1 MNTEGNK
8 RHNSNSDVLIQDY
21 PQANISS
28 LIDSTSIASE
38 GPSANGVREPS
49 ISPTWNFALFMA
61 DQGRKVFPVEEKG
74 KRPLIEQW
82 QEKAT
87 TAKNVILKW
96 AEQLPDSNYGVVTG
110 DGFFVIDF
118 DLNPSD
124 DIDEEILR
132 VQRKLGA
139 FEPGTFV
146 KTGRG
151 YQLYCSSG
159 SFEVRN
165 DQKRLSEKVDVK
177 GAGGYVVGPGSIH
190 PNGARYEFCDAS
202 VLQNRITLTKLPD
215 AALHYIVSLQGSSKR
230 SDAASNAD
238 LREGDA
244 DRRASNQSVLRFV
257 KPIPEGQRNDTLF
270 RIGCH
275 YREINRLQESGI
287 YAILKEINSNDCE
300 VSLSD
305 AELRTIAESC
315 CKYPQG
321 ARPPAESTTLIEC
334 SEEAQSLFL
343 GNKLIDLFRQNV
355 QKFHVGDEPVSELL
369 MLSVASMSVVN
380 TSGIQ
385 PKLSGES
392 GMGKTH
398 DVQTVRHVMHPTMCK
413 SASFSAKALFY
424 DDTLRPKKVLFSD
437 DVTLSPE
444 VEEIVRAAMTD
455 WDTPT
460 EHITLD
466 SKRNP
471 ITLHLPS
478 RIIFWLT
485 SVDNK
490 STIQL
495 QNRQVEINVD
505 ETPNQDRRVEEHQRR
520 LAELGLLDFYIDDEV
535 ELLREAFLH
544 LNQVDFR
551 VRIPF
556 IRNIRFTDI
565 RNRRNFP
572 IFLDIIKAYCILNYK
587 GREIDED
594 GMLIAMREDFENAI
608 ELFKAVAVQQV
619 TKLSGKERKVAL
631 AVKEHSPCDID
642 TIMDETELSNS
653 YVWEIIHGTKR
664 SGNRGLLEKIPEL
677 KCHSR
682 RDINPATNWPW
693 GKNHYELP
701 EDWDI
706 VSSHESIVYWD
717 DSASYESDVINNPNQ
732 LRSVSESFGNGFRN
746 SSEREEGLDDDL
758 DPCLGVGCSTS
769 TICFDTSA
777 ERETPQAA
785 TGSSYVATSDR
796 NTETASNPSTDTSS
810 ASSESA
816 LNRQTGTYSISEA
829 QSEVDRNIAEA
840 NAGRQGTAGS
850 LDCII
855 EQTLA
860 AIETKHRGQR
870 IDLDLLPT
878 YVSNE
883 VQKASSS
890 YKRET
895 IRERFLE
902 LAKRD
907 EKVGCIVDLIT
918 RGDFPL

>member
-1 MNTEGNK
+1 
-8 RHNSNSDVLIQDY
+8 
-21 PQANISS
+21 
-28 LIDSTSIASE
+28 
-38 GPSANGVREPS
+38 
-49 ISPTWNFALFMA
+49 MA

-305 AELRTIAESC
+305 AELRTIAENC
-315 CKYPQG
+315 CKYQKG
-321 ARPPAESTTLIEC
+321 ARPLAESTTLIEC

-424 DDTLRPKKVLFSD
+424 DDTLRPKTVLFSD

-444 VEEIVRAAMTD
+444 VEETVRAAMTD

-505 ETPNQDRRVEEHQRR
+505 ETPNQDRRVEEHQRM
-520 LAELGLLDFYIDDEV
+520 LAELGLPDFYIDDEV

-556 IRNIRFTDI
+556 IQNIRFTDI

-587 GREIDED
+587 GRDRDED
-594 GMLIAMREDFENAI
+594 GMLIAVREDFENAI

-619 TKLSGKERKVAL
+619 TKLNDKERKVGQAI
-631 AVKEHSPCDID
+631 KEHSPCDID

-706 VSSHESIVYWD
+706 VSSHESIVYWN
-717 DSASYESDVINNPNQ
+717 DSASYESNLTNNPNQ
-732 LRSVSESFGNGFRN
+732 LRSASESFGNGFRN
-746 SSEREEGLDDDL
+746 SSEGMIGSDDDL
-758 DPCLGVGCSTS
+758 DPGSGGCSSTHTTCFGTS
-769 TICFDTSA
+769 LKRDSNHPIEQASHTGATPCRNA
-777 ERETPQAA
+777 EIATNPQADPTV
-785 TGSSYVATSDR
+785 TGSERQV
-796 NTETASNPSTDTSS
+796 EP
-810 ASSESA
+810 
-816 LNRQTGTYSISEA
+816 QTGNHSVSEA
-829 QSEVDRNIAEA
+829 QSETGRTTAEA
-840 NAGRQGTAGS
+840 GEVSHDTAGA
-850 LDCII
+850 LDHTI
-855 EQTLA
+855 ERVVTD
-860 AIETKHRGQR
+860 IEIKHRGR
-870 IDLDLLPT
+870 HIDPDLLPT
-878 YVSNE
+878 YVMNE
-883 VQKASSS
+883 VQKVNSS

-895 IRERFLE
+895 IKERFLE

-907 EKVGCIVDLIT
+907 EKVGHIVDLIT
-918 RGDFPL
+918 RGDLPL